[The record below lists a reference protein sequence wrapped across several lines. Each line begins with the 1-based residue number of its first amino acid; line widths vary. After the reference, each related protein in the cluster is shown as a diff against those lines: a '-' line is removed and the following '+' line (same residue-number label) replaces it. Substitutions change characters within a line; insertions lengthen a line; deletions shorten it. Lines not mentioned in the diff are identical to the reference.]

1 MFKKTEE
8 NSANNFWISYADL
21 MAGLLF
27 VFILLIGAIV
37 TKYIITKTNVAKLE
51 KNLKNE
57 QSELDK
63 TQSDL
68 NNTQRLVLS
77 KDTQINNLNQII
89 IVKDKTLQEL
99 EVSSLHK
106 ILSLEDLLKEANKII
121 STKEN
126 DLVKSNEVVDK
137 SEQKII
143 SLTTLV
149 DEINKIVTTKD
160 EELVKLMDSLKNQEI
175 KHERLVADLNS
186 TRSRIKNLTGMK
198 IKVIS
203 ALKRALGDKMEID
216 SKSGSLRVSA
226 NILFDQGNAE
236 LKVGAKEELKEIFSE
251 YIKAL
256 IENDSIREHLD
267 KIVIQGH
274 TNSDGSYLYNL
285 NLSQKRAYKVM
296 QYLLSLDFAKQYD
309 IKKIVMASGRSDLDL
324 VHDEDGIEDKNAS
337 RRIEIKFLLKNENA
351 MKEIEK
357 ILEDG

>member
-1 MFKKTEE
+1 MLKKTEN

-37 TKYIITKTNVAKLE
+37 TKYIITKSNVTELK
-51 KNLKNE
+51 KDLKNE
-57 QSELDK
+57 QS
-63 TQSDL
+63 DL
-68 NNTQRLVLS
+68 SIAQKLVAA
-77 KDTQINNLNQII
+77 KDIKINNLNKII
-89 IVKDKTLQEL
+89 IVKDRSLQEL
-99 EVSSLHK
+99 ADNSSKK

-121 STKEN
+121 SINKN
-126 DLVKSNEVVDK
+126 DLLKSQDRVEK
-137 SEQKII
+137 SEQRII
-143 SLTTLV
+143 SLSKLV

-160 EELVKLMDSLKNQEI
+160 EELVRLMDSLKNQEM
-175 KHERLVADLNS
+175 KHERLVADLNI

-226 NILFDQGNAE
+226 NILFDQGKAE
-236 LKVGAKEELKEIFSE
+236 LKDGAKIELKEIFSV
-251 YIKAL
+251 YIKTL
-256 IENDSIREHLD
+256 IVNDGIREHLD
-267 KIVIQGH
+267 KIVIEGH

-285 NLSQKRAYKVM
+285 NLSQKRAYSVM
-296 QYLLSLDFAKQYD
+296 QYLLSLDFAKEYD

-324 VHDEDGIEDKNAS
+324 VYDENGDEDKNAS